1 MFAILDGY
9 LPVHGG
15 DSVLATNRRFEF
27 HKRGQQFLRTHNET
41 LSVVAVCVSNPN
53 RSPFTIHR

>member
-27 HKRGQQFLRTHNET
+27 HKRGQQFLRTHNEP
-41 LSVVAVCVSNPN
+41 LSVSNPD
-53 RSPFTIHR
+53 RSILSQSH